1 MLPLIRISNG
11 RSFHSTTRFY
21 RRFEDR
27 FAALPGNAPTIL
39 PPARLTNEFNQRINN
54 EKRGRI
60 FLYIWET
67 FNLRLC
73 FVPSKKKKKRREKKR
88 KVKKNGYG
96 FRHGNRYTSPFD
108 PNDLS
113 LFLILGESSASIG
126 GPDWK
131 RGTTGQRRI
140 SAQRALSRQ
149 GDRANAIII
158 LISMVFNKGAHC
170 VACTGSRPTLEPAI
184 QTCMR

>member
-1 MLPLIRISNG
+1 MPPYTWKHVHYN
-11 RSFHSTTRFY
+11 RSSFLVTRG
-21 RRFEDR
+21 
-27 FAALPGNAPTIL
+27 PS
-39 PPARLTNEFNQRINN
+39 LTNELTTEQ
-54 EKRGRI
+54 GGI
-60 FLYIWET
+60 FFIYLEN
-67 FNLRLC
+67 FAFDSASSFL
-73 FVPSKKKKKRREKKR
+73 KKREKKR
-88 KVKKNGYG
+88 RKVRKNGLR
-96 FRHGNRYTSPFD
+96 FSSMEIDILPPFD

-113 LFLILGESSASIG
+113 LFLILGESSAPIG